1 MEDRQPLSTAPS
13 PNSSSKHHEVKVIA
27 AVPAYLRESVYARLA
42 LEGKTFKQWLSEHME
57 SYVAQTPLQDNVTPI
72 NRPPVA
78 DVTSVGG
85 QN

>member
-13 PNSSSKHHEVKVIA
+13 PKLSSKHHEVKVIA

-57 SYVAQTPLQDNVTPI
+57 SYVAQTPLQDNVTPTA
-72 NRPPVA
+72 RRPVA
-78 DVTSVGG
+78 DAASVVGR
-85 QN
+85 Q